1 MLVVIPVQ
9 TGSLSI
15 KLGQVFVVV
24 FVVVVDRSRECLVWG
39 FMVVVGALTTMVFC
53 SVINNRLFLVLGRK
67 VSFVP

>member
-9 TGSLSI
+9 TGSLSV

-24 FVVVVDRSRECLVWG
+24 FVVVGDRSRECLVWG

>member
-9 TGSLSI
+9 TGSLSV
-15 KLGQVFVVV
+15 KLGQVFVV

>member
-9 TGSLSI
+9 TGSLSV